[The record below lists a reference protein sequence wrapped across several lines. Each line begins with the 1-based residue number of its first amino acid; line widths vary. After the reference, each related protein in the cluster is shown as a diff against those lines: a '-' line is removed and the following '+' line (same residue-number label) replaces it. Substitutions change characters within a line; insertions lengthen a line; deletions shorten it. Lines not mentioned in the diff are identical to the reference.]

1 MFQDAYVKCD
11 RHETENLLKAIG
23 SHLDGSP
30 FPPDTTVI
38 MSRPLPFYPGYQ
50 FLDIADHMTMP
61 ARRRFVIYKNDDVV
75 VLDFTN
81 EPIYKLNMRA
91 PLTLIDETLPDYVR
105 FFFSFVRGRHG
116 RFLICE
122 SVDDIQWRDDP
133 PPSARRAVGNM
144 LRPLE
149 IHHKEENGTAHL
161 PARMVFRDTLF
172 QTEISV
178 NPAGAV
184 KIFNEKVLVENMPV
198 MDDTFGQ

>member
-11 RHETENLLKAIG
+11 RLETENLLKELG
-23 SHLDGSP
+23 GHLEGAP

-61 ARRRFVIYKNDDVV
+61 ARRRFVIYKDNDVV

-81 EPIYKLNMRA
+81 DPIYALNARA
-91 PLTLIDETLPDYVR
+91 PIVLTDEILPDYIR
-105 FFFSFVRGRHG
+105 FFFSFVRGPHG

-122 SVDDIQWRDDP
+122 SVDDIQWHDDP

-149 IHHKEENGTAHL
+149 IHHKDEDGTAYL
-161 PARMVFRDTLF
+161 MARMVFKDTLF
-172 QTEISV
+172 QTNI
-178 NPAGAV
+178 AV
-184 KIFNEKVLVENMPV
+184 KPDGMVRISDEKVLVENMPV
-198 MDDTFGQ
+198 LDDTFGQ